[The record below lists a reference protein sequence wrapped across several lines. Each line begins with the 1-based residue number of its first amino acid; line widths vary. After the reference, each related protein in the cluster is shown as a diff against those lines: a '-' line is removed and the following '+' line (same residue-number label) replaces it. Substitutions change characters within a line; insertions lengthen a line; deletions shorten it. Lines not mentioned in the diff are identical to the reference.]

1 MCVYYAMHIQ
11 NIRNKMR
18 WTNFS
23 FRKVFWYLLNLLLLF
38 FWLVSLPIALLCLM
52 VCSAL
57 FVQFEQFVRQ
67 FAVFLFV
74 SWILFFCLFFGVCV
88 FCKCFI
94 FWFLILQPQHSTS
107 TQCTAYYTTMPSHRS
122 CSVLH
127 FRSHMIW
134 SVYGLI
140 VPQLVFSG
148 RRAPSKIFG
157 CKHTK

>member
-1 MCVYYAMHIQ
+1 M
-11 NIRNKMR
+11 NKFQ
-18 WTNFS
+18 FS
-23 FRKVFWYLLNLLLLF
+23 EGILIFTEFVAVVFFGL
-38 FWLVSLPIALLCLM
+38 
-52 VCSAL
+52 
-57 FVQFEQFVRQ
+57 
-67 FAVFLFV
+67 FLFQSPSYV
-74 SWILFFCLFFGVCV
+74 SWSIPLYLCNLCVSSPSFSLYLEYYFSVYFLACVSV

-107 TQCTAYYTTMPSHRS
+107 TQCMAYYTTMPSHRS

>member
-1 MCVYYAMHIQ
+1 MPCI
-11 NIRNKMR
+11 NKIFG
-18 WTNFS
+18 TKCDEQIS
-23 FRKVFWYLLNLLLLF
+23 VFGRYFDIYWICCCCF
-38 FWLVSLPIALLCLM
+38 FGL
-52 VCSAL
+52 
-57 FVQFEQFVRQ
+57 
-67 FAVFLFV
+67 FLFQSPSYV
-74 SWILFFCLFFGVCV
+74 SWSIPLYLCNLCVSSPSFSLYLEYYFSVYFLACVSV

-107 TQCTAYYTTMPSHRS
+107 TQCMAYYTTMPSHRS

-148 RRAPSKIFG
+148 RRTPSKIFG